1 MTPQLPLPPF
11 LAACRQRARPADRV
25 KRIDTICIPTA
36 NRVATFARAARSYL
50 TNAQVFGRSPE
61 LVVADDS
68 ADRAVREEY
77 RRLLVQLA
85 QEFSVSVFYAGLE
98 EKQTYIGHLA
108 RESSV
113 PPALIEFALLD
124 PLKIGYHPGANR
136 NALLLQTA
144 GRAFFGADDDTIC
157 RPVTNPAK
165 PWSMRL
171 GDAGD
176 PTTIQPYESFAQ
188 LEQELTFTATDLLG
202 EHERVLGSDIG
213 SLLTEKPD
221 VAVEIRHPAVLRAIQ
236 ENAPRIALSWN
247 GIAGDCGYRIPGFLF
262 NLPEPAMQR
271 FTQNE
276 DSYRRMLASR
286 QIHRT
291 CDRLTITPGG
301 YCQSTALAFDNRR
314 PLPPWMP
321 VFRGEDM
328 IFGHVLKLFQPNA
341 AIAYQP
347 TSLLHVPE
355 VARTHSG
362 DFLTGIAEHRSQAG
376 LILALLQLSANAAK
390 QSGPPDLGTLARR
403 AREILDGDLFELL
416 ATSTLHTE
424 AEQIIRTSLAQL
436 LARPAAPAFWRKDLE
451 SIIRA
456 LRTVTTTQ
464 TYIYPA
470 ELTESR
476 PASDC
481 AQVLKAAVAGYFDL
495 LAAWPTLWSA
505 AVKLRENGIT
515 PARRVGPI

>member
-1 MTPQLPLPPF
+1 MPPLLPLPPF

-25 KRIDTICIPTA
+25 KQIDTICISTA

-50 TNAQVFGRSPE
+50 TNARAFGRRPE

-68 ADRAVREEY
+68 PDPAVREEY
-77 RRLLVQLA
+77 RRLLIQLA
-85 QEFSVSVFYAGLE
+85 QEFSVPVFYAGAE
-98 EKQTYIGHLA
+98 EKSAYLEHLA

-113 PPALIEFALLD
+113 PPGLIEFALLD

-144 GRAFFGADDDTIC
+144 GRPFFCADDDTIC
-157 RPVTNPAK
+157 RPVANSAT

-176 PTTIQPYESFAQ
+176 PTTIRPYESFGQ
-188 LEQELTFTATDLLG
+188 LEQELKFTATDLLG

-221 VAVEIRHPAVLRAIQ
+221 VAVEIRHSGVLRAIQ
-236 ENAPRIALSWN
+236 ENVPRIVLSWN

-262 NLPEPAMQR
+262 SLPEPAMQR

-276 DSYRRMLASR
+276 VSYRRMLTSR

-301 YCQSTALAFDNRR
+301 YSQSTALAFDNRR

-321 VFRGEDM
+321 VFRGEDI

-341 AIAYQP
+341 AFAYQP

-355 VARTHSG
+355 IVRTHSG
-362 DFLTGIAEHRSQAG
+362 DFLTEIAEHRSQAG
-376 LILALLQLSANAAK
+376 LILALLQLSAKPA
-390 QSGPPDLGTLARR
+390 SPPGPTDLGALARR

-416 ATSTLHTE
+416 ATSTMHTE

-436 LARPAAPAFWRKDLE
+436 LAHPEAPAFWRNDLA

-456 LRTVTTTQ
+456 LRTVTHTQ
-464 TYIYPA
+464 TYVYPA
-470 ELTESR
+470 ELSASR
-476 PASDC
+476 PA
-481 AQVLKAAVAGYFDL
+481 AERAAVLKRVIGLYFDL
-495 LAAWPTLWSA
+495 LAGWPTLWSA
-505 AVKLRENGIT
+505 AVKLREREIT
-515 PARRVGPI
+515 LARTP